1 MCVEANSTSAA
12 VVAAVGRWHLAWWY
26 TDQGCFEILK
36 TTDMAPLPSADS
48 CVQINEQV
56 LFQELEGEAVLLNLK
71 TGIYYGL
78 DVVGTRIWELL
89 KQQRQ
94 IPSVIESV
102 VDEFE
107 VIEKRCAE
115 DLFRFLAELEKN
127 GLITIA

>member
-1 MCVEANSTSAA
+1 
-12 VVAAVGRWHLAWWY
+12 
-26 TDQGCFEILK
+26 
-36 TTDMAPLPSADS
+36 MAPFPSADS

-56 LFQELEGEAVLLNLK
+56 LFQELEGEAVLLNLE
-71 TGIYYGL
+71 TGFYYGL

-102 VDEFE
+102 VQEFD

-127 GLITIA
+127 DLITIV